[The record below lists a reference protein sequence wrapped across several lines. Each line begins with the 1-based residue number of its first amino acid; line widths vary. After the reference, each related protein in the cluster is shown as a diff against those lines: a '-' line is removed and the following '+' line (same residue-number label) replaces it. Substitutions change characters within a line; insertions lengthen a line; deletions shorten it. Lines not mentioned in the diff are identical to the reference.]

1 MEKPITTTKDK
12 TNEQVDPVCGMKVA
26 AEKTNYVSAYGSSN
40 YHFCAECCLKAFEAN
55 PEKYLK
61 PKKKGFWTRYL
72 ERLNKTTE
80 GKPMKCH

>member
-1 MEKPITTTKDK
+1 MQEPAATTKEKSQDY
-12 TNEQVDPVCGMKVA
+12 VDPVCGMKVSDA
-26 AEKTNYVSAYGSSN
+26 KTSFVSTYANSI

-61 PKKKGFWTRYL
+61 PKKNGFWARYL
-72 ERLNKTTE
+72 ERLNKATE